1 MKLATG
7 IVNDHISYV
16 DNGLLGA
23 AGFGSTYLV
32 RGAELA
38 IVETG
43 TSLCAPA
50 VLGGLALLGVRPTD
64 VQHIVL
70 THVHM
75 DHAGGAGTLGQQMP
89 EARVYL
95 HSLTIPHLIDP
106 SKLLSSAARALGAL
120 FPAHGTI
127 EPLAADRLYP
137 AEELRLDLGRDVVL
151 QAIYTP
157 GHSPDHLSYLDL
169 ASGALF
175 TGDAVG
181 VDLPA
186 YSYLGPV
193 TPPPAI
199 DIADQQRTF
208 EQLLTLPIKQL
219 LFSHFGPSAADPH
232 SVIEQLRDRYLQF
245 AQLVRGGVE
254 AGHVDEAA
262 ILRMMLKTDD
272 LPDAAAW
279 VLAGWIN
286 MSIRGMTRYWSKQQ
300 GLS

>member
-7 IVNDHISYV
+7 VVNDHISYL

-32 RGAELA
+32 RGTELA

-43 TSLCAPA
+43 TSLCAPD
-50 VLGGLALLGVRPTD
+50 VLAGLAQLGVRPTD
-64 VQHIVL
+64 IRHIVL

-75 DHAGGAGTLGQQMP
+75 DHAGGAGTLARQMP
-89 EARVYL
+89 DANVYL

-106 SKLLSSAARALGAL
+106 SKLLASAARALGAL
-120 FPAHGTI
+120 FPAHGTL
-127 EPLAADRLYP
+127 EPLASDRLYP
-137 AEELRLDLGRDVVL
+137 AEELRLDLGHDVVL

-169 ASGALF
+169 ASGAFF

-181 VDLPA
+181 VDLPV
-186 YSYLGPV
+186 YRYLGPV

-199 DIADQQRTF
+199 DVDLQQRTF
-208 EQLLTLPIKQL
+208 EQLLELPIKQL
-219 LFSHFGPSAADPH
+219 LFSHFGPAQADPH
-232 SVIEQLRDRYLQF
+232 SVIEQLRDRYTQF
-245 AQLVRGGVE
+245 TQLVRAGVE
-254 AGHVDEAA
+254 VGHVDEAA
-262 ILRMMLKTDD
+262 ILRTMLKTDD
-272 LPDAAAW
+272 LPDDAAW

-286 MSIRGMTRYWSKQQ
+286 MSIRGMTRYWSKQ
-300 GLS
+300 